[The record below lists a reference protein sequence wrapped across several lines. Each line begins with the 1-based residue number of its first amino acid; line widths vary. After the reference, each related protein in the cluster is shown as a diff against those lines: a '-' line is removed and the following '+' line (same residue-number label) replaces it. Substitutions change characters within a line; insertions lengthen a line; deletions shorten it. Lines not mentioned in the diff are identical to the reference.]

1 MSTISITMTDA
12 QGVTRTITDATTGI
26 TLMEVSKQ
34 NGVEGVLGNCG
45 GGAACGTCHVY
56 VDPGWVDRL
65 PAPDTIE
72 ADMLE
77 MLEDTRRENSRLG
90 CQIRL
95 ATALDGLTVT
105 VAPPSEY

>member
-1 MSTISITMTDA
+1 MSIISITMTDA
-12 QGVTRTITDATTGI
+12 LGVTRTISDATTGI

-56 VDPGWVDRL
+56 VSDEWVDRL
-65 PAPDTIE
+65 PAPDAIE

-95 ATALDGLTVT
+95 APVLDGLTVT
-105 VAPPSEY
+105 VAPPSDY

>member
-12 QGVTRTITDATTGI
+12 NGVTRTISDATTGI

-45 GGAACGTCHVY
+45 GGAACGTCHGY
-56 VDPGWVDRL
+56 VDADWLERL
-65 PAPDTIE
+65 PAPDSIE

-77 MLEDTRRENSRLG
+77 MLEDTRQKNSRLG

-95 ATALDGLTVT
+95 ADALDGLTVT
-105 VAPPSEY
+105 VAPPSDY

>member
-1 MSTISITMTDA
+1 MSTISIT
-12 QGVTRTITDATTGI
+12 ITDAAGEPRTIEDATVGI

-56 VDPGWVDRL
+56 VDPEWQDRL
-65 PAPDTIE
+65 PPPDAIE

-77 MLEDTRRENSRLG
+77 ILEDTRRDNSRLG

-95 ATALDGLTVT
+95 AEALDGLVVT
-105 VAPPSEY
+105 VAPPSDY

>member
-12 QGVTRTITDATTGI
+12 AGVTRTIADATTGI

-56 VDPGWVDRL
+56 VSDEWVDRL

-72 ADMLE
+72 EDMLE
-77 MLEDTRRENSRLG
+77 MLEDTRRDNSRLG
-90 CQIRL
+90 CQVRL
-95 ATALDGLTVT
+95 AEALDGLVVM
-105 VAPPSEY
+105 VAPPSDY

>member
-12 QGVTRTITDATTGI
+12 LGVTRTISDATTGI

-56 VDPGWVDRL
+56 VSDEWVDHL
-65 PAPDTIE
+65 SAPDNIE

-95 ATALDGLTVT
+95 SEALDGLTVT
-105 VAPPSEY
+105 VAPPSDY

>member
-1 MSTISITMTDA
+1 MSITIN
-12 QGVTRTITDATTGI
+12 ITDAAGVPHVIPDAMTGI

-34 NGVEGVLGNCG
+34 HGVEGVLGNCG

-56 VDPGWVDRL
+56 VDADWLDRL
-65 PAPDTIE
+65 PASDAIE

-77 MLEDTRRENSRLG
+77 MLEDTRKDNSRLG

-95 ATALDGLTVT
+95 ADALDGLTVT
-105 VAPPSEY
+105 VAPPSDY

>member
-1 MSTISITMTDA
+1 MSTISITITDA
-12 QGVTRTITDATTGI
+12 DGVTRTIEDATTGL

-34 NGVEGVLGNCG
+34 NGVSGVLGNCG

-56 VDPGWVDRL
+56 VDAQWYERL
-65 PAPDTIE
+65 PAPDSIE

-95 ATALDGLTVT
+95 ADAIDGLKVT
-105 VAPPSEY
+105 VAPLSEY

>member
-1 MSTISITMTDA
+1 MSTIAI
-12 QGVTRTITDATTGI
+12 TITDAKGQTRAIADAMTGI

-56 VDPGWVDRL
+56 VDAKWLYRL
-65 PAPDTIE
+65 PAPDPIE

-95 ATALDGLTVT
+95 SDALDGLVVA
-105 VAPPSEY
+105 VAPPSDY

>member
-12 QGVTRTITDATTGI
+12 LGVTRTISDATTGI

-34 NGVEGVLGNCG
+34 TGVEGVLGNCG

-56 VDPGWVDRL
+56 VDPDWVDRL
-65 PAPDTIE
+65 PAPDSIE

-77 MLEDTRRENSRLG
+77 ILEDTRRANSRLG

-95 ATALDGLTVT
+95 EDALSGLTVT
-105 VAPPSEY
+105 VAPPSDY

>member
-12 QGVTRTITDATTGI
+12 NGVTRTISDATTGI

-56 VDPGWVDRL
+56 VDADWLERL
-65 PAPDTIE
+65 PAPDSIE

-77 MLEDTRRENSRLG
+77 MLEDTRQDNSRLG

-95 ATALDGLTVT
+95 TDTLDGLTVT
-105 VAPPSEY
+105 VAPPSDY

>member
-1 MSTISITMTDA
+1 MATIA
-12 QGVTRTITDATTGI
+12 VTITDAAGHTRAIARATPGI

-34 NGVEGVLGNCG
+34 NGVDGVLGNCG

-56 VDPGWVDRL
+56 VDAEWLDRL
-65 PAPDTIE
+65 PAPDPIE

-77 MLEDTRRENSRLG
+77 MLEDTRRANSRLG

-95 ATALDGLTVT
+95 SGALDGLAVT
-105 VAPPSEY
+105 VAPPSDY

>member
-1 MSTISITMTDA
+1 MASIK
-12 QGVTRTITDATTGI
+12 VTITDAAGETRTIADATVGI

-56 VDPGWVDRL
+56 VAPEWQDRL
-65 PAPDTIE
+65 PAADAIE

-77 MLEDTRRENSRLG
+77 ILEDTRRDNSRLG

-95 ATALDGLTVT
+95 AEALDGLVVT
-105 VAPPSEY
+105 VAPPSDY

>member
-12 QGVTRTITDATTGI
+12 EGETRTIEDATTGI

-34 NGVEGVLGNCG
+34 NGVAGVLGNCG

-56 VDPGWVDRL
+56 VDAHWQEQL
-65 PAPDTIE
+65 PAPDSIE

-77 MLEDTRRENSRLG
+77 MLEDTRQESSRLA

-95 ATALDGLTVT
+95 TDALDGLTVT